1 MLAHLRERNV
11 HVVGSRQVTGGAD
24 ERVVVEHVEDAGD
37 RDEDVVLGDHGLG
50 LAAALAAPPVAVAE
64 PVPVAAPAPAIG
76 VVVATAAQ
84 VLLARLAATLAA
96 LVRALLGRLAAT
108 RLVVAPAVVAPP
120 PVTTLAVAALV
131 AVCALGIAVLGI
143 PALGVT
149 MLLVAGRARG
159 ACPAGSNGRGV
170 RGRCLAGLPRGLEGQ
185 LAVGAAAAGSSTLPR
200 RARWCLPA
208 GSRWVGALPLA
219 LLSGFVWFHIV
230 LLTVARRVG
239 SRGRDP
245 LG

>member
-1 MLAHLRERNV
+1 MA
-11 HVVGSRQVTGGAD
+11 TT
-24 ERVVVEHVEDAGD
+24 
-37 RDEDVVLGDHGLG
+37 
-50 LAAALAAPPVAVAE
+50 LAALIRALL
-64 PVPVAAPAPAIG
+64 G
-76 VVVATAAQ
+76 G
-84 VLLARLAATLAA
+84 LAATL
-96 LVRALLGRLAAT
+96 
-108 RLVVAPAVVAPP
+108 LVVAPAVVAPP

-159 ACPAGSNGRGV
+159 ARPAGGNGCGV
-170 RGRCLAGLPRGLEGQ
+170 RGRCLAGLPRLLEGQ
-185 LAVGAAAAGSSTLPR
+185 LAVGAAT
-200 RARWCLPA
+200 A
-208 GSRWVGALPLA
+208 GSRRVSALPRA
-219 LLSGFVWFHIV
+219 LMSGSVWFHIV